1 MKRNFRLTCQLRQ
14 KFTLFCLVPLL
25 LLAVDANAQEL
36 FSDAVG
42 PVTVQEVTAI
52 TPLVVPYI
60 TWGGEAALF
69 HANGGLTTRPGTI
82 MANLGMNLKLVAGDN
97 FQQQVRD
104 YLTGK
109 SPFLRGTFR
118 MIAQASE
125 AVGKDARTKPVI
137 FGQLDLVGR
146 GPFCWTFEYPE
157 NFRPQ
162 RQKDRYPKGWTARRN
177 AL

>member
-1 MKRNFRLTCQLRQ
+1 M
-14 KFTLFCLVPLL
+14 TLLIFLGSYT
-25 LLAVDANAQEL
+25 NAQEL

-42 PVTVQEVTAI
+42 PVTVREVTAI

-69 HANGGLTTRPGTI
+69 HANGGLTTQPGTI
-82 MANLGMNLKLVAGDN
+82 MTELGMNLKLVPGDN

-104 YLTGK
+104 YLSGK

-125 AVGKDARTKPVI
+125 SVGKGGSHKARRLWTA
-137 FGQLDLVGR
+137 DLVGR
-146 GPFCWTFEYPE
+146 RSFRWTYEYPK
-157 NFRPQ
+157 N
-162 RQKDRYPKGWTARRN
+162 
-177 AL
+177 L

>member
-1 MKRNFRLTCQLRQ
+1 MKRNFRLTCQFRQ

-69 HANGGLTTRPGTI
+69 PCEWW
-82 MANLGMNLKLVAGDN
+82 VDDSSWY
-97 FQQQVRD
+97 D
-104 YLTGK
+104 YGEPRHE
-109 SPFLRGTFR
+109 S
-118 MIAQASE
+118 
-125 AVGKDARTKPVI
+125 
-137 FGQLDLVGR
+137 
-146 GPFCWTFEYPE
+146 
-157 NFRPQ
+157 
-162 RQKDRYPKGWTARRN
+162 
-177 AL
+177 